1 MDDGQFS
8 LEDLPDLRYYCKS
21 QISFVNA
28 ARLSAA
34 EKARLRSEGIHM
46 KVILTEY
53 IYKHGVAGDVVE
65 VADGFA
71 RNWLI
76 PRKLAIPATK
86 ENLAKMESLRQ
97 QAEAN
102 RSQINERI
110 REAAAKI
117 DGIEIVFGMKAGSNN
132 KLYGSITSQM
142 IKDAILKQTGIDI
155 NRRRISERPIR
166 ELGRYDVPIRMGEIS
181 PVVRVIVVREEEL
194 AAFLAAREAERAAQ
208 EAQTAEEVEQ

>member
-1 MDDGQFS
+1 
-8 LEDLPDLRYYCKS
+8 
-21 QISFVNA
+21 
-28 ARLSAA
+28 
-34 EKARLRSEGIHM
+34 M

-97 QAEAN
+97 QAEVN
-102 RSQINERI
+102 RTQINERI

-142 IKDAILKQTGIDI
+142 IKDAILKQTGVDI

-194 AAFLAAREAERAAQ
+194 SAFLAAREAERAAQ
-208 EAQTAEEVEQ
+208 EASTAEEVEQ

>member
-1 MDDGQFS
+1 
-8 LEDLPDLRYYCKS
+8 
-21 QISFVNA
+21 
-28 ARLSAA
+28 
-34 EKARLRSEGIHM
+34 M

-71 RNWLI
+71 RNWLL

-86 ENLAKMESLRQ
+86 ENLAKLESLRQ
-97 QAEAN
+97 QAEVN

-142 IKDAILKQTGIDI
+142 IKDAILKQTGVDI

-166 ELGRYDVPIRMGEIS
+166 ELGRYEVPIRMGEIS
-181 PVVRVIVVREEEL
+181 PVVKVIVVREEEL
-194 AAFLAAREAERAAQ
+194 PAFLAARAAQ
-208 EAQTAEEVEQ
+208 EAQVTPEGEQ

>member
-1 MDDGQFS
+1 
-8 LEDLPDLRYYCKS
+8 
-21 QISFVNA
+21 
-28 ARLSAA
+28 
-34 EKARLRSEGIHM
+34 M

-76 PRKLAIPATK
+76 PRKLAVPATK
-86 ENLAKMESLRQ
+86 ENLAKLEALRQ
-97 QAEAN
+97 QAETN

-117 DGIEIVFGMKAGSNN
+117 DGLEIVFGMKAGSNN

-142 IKDAILKQTGIDI
+142 IKDAILKQTGVDI

-166 ELGRYDVPIRMGEIS
+166 ELGRYEVPVRMGEIS
-181 PVVRVIVVREEEL
+181 PVVNVIVVREEEL
-194 AAFLAAREAERAAQ
+194 PSFLAAREAERAAQ
-208 EAQTAEEVEQ
+208 QAQATPEVEQ

>member
-1 MDDGQFS
+1 
-8 LEDLPDLRYYCKS
+8 
-21 QISFVNA
+21 
-28 ARLSAA
+28 
-34 EKARLRSEGIHM
+34 M

-53 IYKHGVAGDVVE
+53 IYKHGVAGDVVD

-86 ENLAKMESLRQ
+86 ENLAKLESLRQ
-97 QAEAN
+97 QAEIN

-142 IKDAILKQTGIDI
+142 IKDAILKQTGVDI

-166 ELGRYDVPIRMGEIS
+166 ELGRYEVPIRMGEIS
-181 PVVRVIVVREEEL
+181 PVVHVIIVREEEL
-194 AAFLAAREAERAAQ
+194 PAFLAAREAQRAAQ
-208 EAQTAEEVEQ
+208 EAQAAPQVEQ

>member
-1 MDDGQFS
+1 
-8 LEDLPDLRYYCKS
+8 
-21 QISFVNA
+21 
-28 ARLSAA
+28 
-34 EKARLRSEGIHM
+34 M

-102 RSQINERI
+102 RTQINERI

-194 AAFLAAREAERAAQ
+194 SAFLAAREAERAAQ
-208 EAQTAEEVEQ
+208 EASTAEEVEQ